1 MTGSSQKPGGR
12 ESLNAAKNNIL
23 LEADL
28 WELKEGHKTLKSD

>member
-1 MTGSSQKPGGR
+1 MNGSSQKTD
-12 ESLNAAKNNIL
+12 EWKSLNTTKNNIF